1 MKQKPDTSPVN
12 DPRQFLI
19 AAKNSETRWQS
30 QAVFTNACT
39 HTRLYAM
46 SMNAQ
51 VHRAFI
57 RAVFPSPVKLWR
69 QKKGWSFLSSYPEVP
84 CYWNLL
90 KLDIVFSL
98 LWCFLFVAFFNYILL
113 WAAQQKL
120 LVCVD
125 VNILVE
131 SDAFSSFFQQFSVF
145 LTGGKM
151 KKMGKT
157 VKKTG
162 EGKKG
167 QYCFFKSS
175 QPTRNKHR
183 VSK

>member
-98 LWCFLFVAFFNYILL
+98 LWCFLFV
-113 WAAQQKL
+113 
-120 LVCVD
+120 C
-125 VNILVE
+125 
-131 SDAFSSFFQQFSVF
+131 
-145 LTGGKM
+145 
-151 KKMGKT
+151 
-157 VKKTG
+157 
-162 EGKKG
+162 
-167 QYCFFKSS
+167 CFFKLYSPVSS
-175 QPTRNKHR
+175 STKITGMCWCKHFGWVRCFFLILPTVLCVSHR
-183 VSK
+183 GKDEKDGKDS